1 MTGWIEQP
9 MAAFDLESTGVSV
22 ESDRI
27 VTACVARLGGHGP
40 TDIWHALADPGV
52 DIPDEATAIHGITTE
67 KARLFGIPAVL
78 VVAETVDRLG
88 AAWGH
93 GLPVVG
99 FNVAFD
105 LTMLDRESRRWSN
118 EPVAVDG
125 PVLDPLVIDRHL
137 DRYRA
142 GPRTLAAVAAHYG
155 VQAEGAHDAV
165 GDATTAHRVMLA
177 IGRRYPE
184 LATMTLPEL
193 TLAQG
198 LWHAGWAASFR
209 DFLVARGRTDD
220 LPDGA
225 WPLRPWAGRAA

>member
-9 MAAFDLESTGVSV
+9 MAAFDLETTGVDV

-27 VTACVARLGGHGP
+27 VTACVARLGGIS
-40 TDIWHALADPGV
+40 TDILHALADPGV
-52 DIPDEATAIHGITTE
+52 DIPQPATDIHGITTE
-67 KARLFGIPAVL
+67 KAKLFGVPAVL

-88 AAWGH
+88 DAWAAGC
-93 GLPVVG
+93 PVVG

-105 LTMLDRESRRWSN
+105 LTMLDRESRRWCN
-118 EPVAVDG
+118 EPFAIDG

-137 DRYRA
+137 DRYRS

-165 GDATTAHRVMLA
+165 GDATTAWRVMLA

-184 LATMTLPEL
+184 LAAMTLTEL
-193 TLAQG
+193 TMAQG
-198 LWHAGWAASFR
+198 IWHAGWASSFR
-209 DFLVARGRTDD
+209 DYLIQRGRTED

-225 WPLRPWAGRAA
+225 WPLRPWTGRAA